1 MGGQIPLAI
10 ITASS
15 AMTQIQAGKLRAL
28 AVTSPNRS
36 ALLPDV
42 PSVAEQGYPGYELN
56 QWHGLLAPANTPPAV
71 QQKLF
76 DGINKALQLPAVKE
90 KLISLGYTPAY
101 DGPAAFKKTVDGD
114 IDKFVKL
121 AKDIGLKVD

>member
-1 MGGQIPLAI
+1 
-10 ITASS
+10 
-15 AMTQIQAGKLRAL
+15 MTQIQAGKLRAL
-28 AVTSPNRS
+28 AVTSPKRS

-76 DGINKALQLPAVKE
+76 EGINKALQLPAVKE

-101 DGPAAFKKTVDGD
+101 DGPAVFKKTVDGD

>member
-1 MGGQIPLAI
+1 
-10 ITASS
+10 
-15 AMTQIQAGKLRAL
+15 
-28 AVTSPNRS
+28 
-36 ALLPDV
+36 
-42 PSVAEQGYPGYELN
+42 
-56 QWHGLLAPANTPPAV
+56 
-71 QQKLF
+71 
-76 DGINKALQLPAVKE
+76 VKE